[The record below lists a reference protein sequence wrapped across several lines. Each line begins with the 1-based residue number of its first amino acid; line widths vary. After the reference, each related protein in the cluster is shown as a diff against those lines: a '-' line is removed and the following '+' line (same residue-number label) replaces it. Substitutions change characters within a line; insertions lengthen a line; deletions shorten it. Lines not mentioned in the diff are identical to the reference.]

1 MSATGGQAPGP
12 EELARLS
19 KSERAYRVIKSRI
32 SDGSYGP
39 GYRLVLGVLAKDL
52 AVSTV
57 PVREAIRLLEAE
69 GFVQF
74 ERNVGAQVAAINPVE
89 YRYTMQTLAIVE
101 GAATGLAASRLTPG
115 ALDRAADIN
124 GALRASLR
132 AFDPR
137 AFTRLNHEFHEVL
150 FGPCPNPHL
159 VDLVHR
165 GWARLAA
172 IRESSFSFVPGR
184 ARESVA
190 EHDRLLA
197 LLRAGAGP
205 ERVEQCARAH
215 RIATMDAF
223 LHWETEQGGPAGKD
237 AR

>member
-1 MSATGGQAPGP
+1 MPATDGQAPGP
-12 EELARLS
+12 GELAQLS
-19 KSERAYRVIKSRI
+19 KSERAYRLIKSRI

-39 GYRLVLGVLAKDL
+39 GYRLVLGTLAKDL

-69 GFVQF
+69 GFVHF
-74 ERNVGAQVAAINPVE
+74 ERNVGARVAAINPVE
-89 YRYTMQTLAIVE
+89 YRYTMQTLAVVE
-101 GAATGLAASRLTPG
+101 GAATGLAAGRLTPE
-115 ALDRAADIN
+115 ALDRAAGIN
-124 GALRASLR
+124 GALRDSLN

-150 FGPCPNPHL
+150 FDACPNPHL
-159 VDLVHR
+159 VGLVHR

-205 ERVEQCARAH
+205 ERIEQCARAH

-223 LHWETEQGGPAGKD
+223 LRWEAEQGGPAGKD

>member
-1 MSATGGQAPGP
+1 MPATGGQAPGP
-12 EELARLS
+12 GELAQLS
-19 KSERAYRVIKSRI
+19 KSERAYRLIKSRI

-39 GYRLVLGVLAKDL
+39 GYRLVLGTLAKDL

-69 GFVQF
+69 GFVHF
-74 ERNVGAQVAAINPVE
+74 ERNVGARVAAINPVE
-89 YRYTMQTLAIVE
+89 YRYTMQTLAVVE
-101 GAATGLAASRLTPG
+101 GAATGLAAGRLTPE
-115 ALDRAADIN
+115 ALDRAAGIN
-124 GALRASLR
+124 GALRDSLH

-150 FGPCPNPHL
+150 FDACPNPHL

-190 EHDRLLA
+190 EHDCLLA

-205 ERVEQCARAH
+205 DRIEQCARAH

-223 LHWETEQGGPAGKD
+223 LRWEAEQGGPAGKD